1 MRHLVDISGGPD
13 LIHPASPSLGRR
25 MAGGFAEEHSDV
37 KWVREQMKK
46 GNLMCL
52 GSSVTGGHPCGK

>member
-1 MRHLVDISGGPD
+1 
-13 LIHPASPSLGRR
+13 

-52 GSSVTGGHPCGK
+52 GSSVTGGHPCGKSVESPDFSWV